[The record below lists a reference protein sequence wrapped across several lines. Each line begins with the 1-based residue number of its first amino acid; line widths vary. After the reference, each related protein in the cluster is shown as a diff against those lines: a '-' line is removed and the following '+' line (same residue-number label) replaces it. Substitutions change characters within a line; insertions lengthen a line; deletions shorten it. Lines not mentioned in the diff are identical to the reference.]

1 MNAIKTTLAMALV
14 AATTSTMAATAVEQK
29 PATVVEAVKAVMYK

>member
-29 PATVVEAVKAVMYK
+29 PAM